1 LHSTSASIKIFITE
15 LLEGNV
21 PDSDDEIR
29 VTDKRKFDKEGNI
42 KETASAD
49 ERKVKAKTSKTE
61 SAHSQPSSNE
71 AESKPNKE
79 VKNRDESKQKQQA
92 IEFIPFV
99 LSLYTSILASL
110 GELPDT
116 SGIKVEKNVAQ
127 AKELIDIIKMLS
139 NKTKGNLSEDEQNV
153 IEEVIYQSEMIYIK
167 NVSDLKI

>member
-1 LHSTSASIKIFITE
+1 MHSTSASIKIFTIE
-15 LLEGNV
+15 LVEGNV

-42 KETASAD
+42 KEKTPTD
-49 ERKVKAKTSKTE
+49 GRKVKAKTPEAASAHKQSGSDKTE
-61 SAHSQPSSNE
+61 PQPKKDIKKNE
-71 AESKPNKE
+71 ENKRE
-79 VKNRDESKQKQQA
+79 QQA
-92 IEFIPFV
+92 IDFIPFI
-99 LSLYTSILASL
+99 LSLYSSILASL

-116 SGIKVEKNVAQ
+116 TGIKVEKNVAQ

-153 IEEVIYQSEMIYIK
+153 IDEVIYQSEMIYVK